1 MSSKETFTQISPS
14 EFFYRNRDLAGFSNP
29 TRSLYTA
36 VREFVENSLDACD
49 QKGILADVH
58 MSIKAVDAEKP
69 DPKQYILTVR
79 DNGPGI
85 ESNHVPLAFGTVL
98 YGSKFGLK
106 QARGMF
112 GLGATMAILY
122 GQITTNKPVV
132 VKSSTDGKIQDEYE
146 MLLDIQKNK
155 PVILKH
161 ETKEVSKSGLSVSIC
176 LEGDYAKAGTKI
188 RDYVYQT
195 SLITPYATITF
206 DDPKGEKYR
215 YTKVIRTMPPSPTII
230 RPHPHGIDVETI
242 RRMLLDT
249 NYQIPAV
256 DNNMILKV
264 RKELGLANKNLSHSE
279 IMDKTQKKWKTL
291 TRPVRI
297 IMALMSFLKMD
308 FEKLSKTTIEE
319 IEAGMVE
326 ACRDTGVSLV
336 GGETADMPDT
346 YLPGEHDLVGVIT
359 GVAEKDKIITGETIQ
374 PGDVVLGLPASGLHT
389 NGYSLA
395 RKLFFEIGGYDVN
408 DTIPEL
414 EKSVGLTLLEPH
426 INYTNHVFGVLDK
439 EIGVKGIAHITGG
452 GLVENIPRILPDGC
466 CVEIHRGSWPGVPIF
481 NVMQSIGNVDEN
493 EMYRTFNMGIGM
505 IIIAAPDQVNSIKK
519 IIDVHEVGFV
529 VAGGNQVNII

>member
-1 MSSKETFTQISPS
+1 MSQNKMDYKSAGVDIAAGNEAVERIKKGVQSTFTTNVLTGLGS
-14 EFFYRNRDLAGFSNP
+14 FG
-29 TRSLYTA
+29 SLY
-36 VREFVENSLDACD
+36 D
-49 QKGILADVH
+49 
-58 MSIKAVDAEKP
+58 
-69 DPKQYILTVR
+69 
-79 DNGPGI
+79 
-85 ESNHVPLAFGTVL
+85 
-98 YGSKFGLK
+98 LK
-106 QARGMF
+106 S
-112 GLGATMAILY
+112 ILY
-122 GQITTNKPVV
+122 DYENPVLV
-132 VKSSTDGKIQDEYE
+132 QSIDG
-146 MLLDIQKNK
+146 
-155 PVILKH
+155 V
-161 ETKEVSKSGLSVSIC
+161 
-176 LEGDYAKAGTKI
+176 GTKAI
-188 RDYVYQT
+188 IARKLGKFNTIGVDLLSACANDILVMGARPLTFLDYIANDK
-195 SLITPYATITF
+195 L
-206 DDPKGEKYR
+206 
-215 YTKVIRTMPPSPTII
+215 MP
-230 RPHPHGIDVETI
+230 D
-242 RRMLLDT
+242 
-249 NYQIPAV
+249 
-256 DNNMILKV
+256 
-264 RKELGLANKNLSHSE
+264 
-279 IMDKTQKKWKTL
+279 
-291 TRPVRI
+291 
-297 IMALMSFLKMD
+297 
-308 FEKLSKTTIEE
+308 TIEE
-319 IEAGMVE
+319 IVAGMVQ

-336 GGETADMPDT
+336 GGEMAEMPDT

-359 GVAEKDKIITGETIQ
+359 GVVEKDKIITGEAIH
-374 PGDVVLGLPASGLHT
+374 PGDVVLGLLSSGLHT